1 MTIDKKQVMIG
12 SAVAVAVLMTAGI
25 HAQSVNPAFTAA
37 QAEQGKT
44 AYERSCAGCHGQ
56 NLEDGEFAPPV
67 KGASFIQQW
76 GRKPV
81 DGLFTYIST
90 KMPPSNR
97 GSLSTDAYTEILA
110 YILSVNGV
118 QAGNQAL
125 PSDAAALK
133 AMIMPGPPPGRGG
146 PGGGLSPY
154 ATLPAAP
161 SKPNPL
167 DKITPVTEA
176 MLRNPPVSDWLTW
189 RRTWDDQGFSPL
201 KQINKANVADLHV
214 AWTWS
219 LPAGP
224 NEATPLVHDGVIFVH
239 SYGDN
244 VQALDA
250 QNGDLLWQYTHK
262 LPKEVTTSVKR
273 NIAIY
278 GDRLLV
284 ATSDLHMVSLDVKT
298 GTVMW
303 DHEIAPLDGRR
314 LRLTGGPLVAKGK
327 VMVGTVG
334 NTPGGNFIVALDTQT
349 GKEAWRFWAIA
360 RPGETGGG
368 SWNGLPLEKRNGAS
382 VWTAGSYDPDLNLV
396 YFGPAQ
402 TYDTGPLL
410 HPVNQPGITNDGLY
424 TDTTVAINPD
434 TGKVKWF
441 FQHTPNDQWDL
452 DWAFERQLIDVPV
465 NGVNRKLVVTSGKEA
480 LYDALD
486 RATGQ
491 YAFSMDLGLQ
501 NVVTEIDPKT
511 GAKKINPKVIPGNG
525 ETVTVCP
532 HAGGAKSWLPASWN
546 PETKILYVPLVE
558 SCMDLIPVAPG
569 GRGGLTSGV
578 RFSIRPPLET
588 DGKFGR
594 LEAINLATR
603 KVVWTDRQR
612 APTTAGA
619 LATAGGVVFSGSLDR
634 VVKAYDA
641 ANGKALWQTRLNDV
655 PSSAPMTYS
664 VDGRQYVAMVVGNGG
679 AQTATWPVLV
689 PEIRNPPNGGA
700 AIWVF
705 ELPDKDVAGAKASR

>member
-1 MTIDKKQVMIG
+1 MKFDKKQAIIG
-12 SAVAVAVLMTAGI
+12 SVVAVAVLMTARI
-25 HAQSVNPAFTAA
+25 HAQSANPIFTAA

-67 KGASFIQQW
+67 RGASFIQQW

-81 DGLFTYIST
+81 EGLFTYIST

-97 GSLSTDAYTEILA
+97 GGLSTDAYTEILA
-110 YILSVNGV
+110 YLLSANGV

-133 AMIMPGPPPGRGG
+133 PMIMPGPPPGRGG

-224 NEATPLVHDGVIFVH
+224 NESTPLVHDGVIFVH

-250 QNGDLLWQYTHK
+250 RNGDLLWQYTHK

-303 DHEIAPLDGRR
+303 DHEIAPHDDRR

-334 NTPGGNFIVALDTQT
+334 NIPGGNFIVALDTET

-368 SWNGLPLEKRNGAS
+368 TWNGLPLEKRNGAS

-501 NVVTEIDPKT
+501 NVVTDIDPKT

-546 PETKILYVPLVE
+546 SETKILYVPLVE

-603 KVVWTDRQR
+603 KVLWTDRQR

-641 ANGKALWQTRLNDV
+641 ANGKTLWQTRLNDV

-689 PEIRNPPNGGA
+689 PEIQNPPNGGA

-705 ELPDKDVAGAKASR
+705 ELPDKDVAGAKGSR